1 VKTFCSALLYLSL
14 ATSSFC
20 FRQNLLRYSDDISLP
35 RDTIVRKALLSSLQ
49 GFLDQKDSPNKNN
62 AYVNKDALLET
73 SALLDEM
80 KDIDNL
86 PKGAAGFYKCYLSN
100 VVALDDSSLGI
111 QVSYVGKD
119 EKSPLRAIFNF
130 IAELKRG
137 AFHFSSPLKSETK
150 FWNTQ
155 KIGSSTFHFKSHS
168 LPKTASLYASK
179 LTEYESRLNND
190 GKNDIYYCSNLTEAL
205 SVVGIQ
211 YKKDY
216 NGIMYNGLS
225 SAEKGS
231 FLDVLGYKSDYFDP
245 HDLWHDC
252 LLMVISP
259 KEINRPVDEGC
270 AYLYGGSWVV
280 YSWQDVLK
288 MFKEKFANTSDWIK
302 VYNENK
308 QFGPDPKKPLYSA
321 YVLNGLIVNN
331 IETEKGFAAVY
342 SLLSCGPKQ
351 GDNENYFAA
360 LKTITGVG
368 KDTYSKYVGG
378 LLKKAN

>member
-1 VKTFCSALLYLSL
+1 
-14 ATSSFC
+14 
-20 FRQNLLRYSDDISLP
+20 LP
-35 RDTIVRKALLSSLQ
+35 
-49 GFLDQKDSPNKNN
+49 
-62 AYVNKDALLET
+62 
-73 SALLDEM
+73 
-80 KDIDNL
+80 
-86 PKGAAGFYKCYLSN
+86 
-100 VVALDDSSLGI
+100 
-111 QVSYVGKD
+111 
-119 EKSPLRAIFNF
+119 
-130 IAELKRG
+130 
-137 AFHFSSPLKSETK
+137 
-150 FWNTQ
+150 
-155 KIGSSTFHFKSHS
+155 
-168 LPKTASLYASK
+168 
-179 LTEYESRLNND
+179 
-190 GKNDIYYCSNLTEAL
+190 EAL

-216 NGIMYNGLS
+216 NGMMYNGLS

-252 LLMVISP
+252 LRMVLSP

-288 MFKEKFANTSDWIK
+288 MFKEKFGNTSDWIK

-308 QFGPDPKKPLYSA
+308 QFGSDPKMPLYPA

-342 SLLSCGPKQ
+342 PLLSCGPKQ
-351 GDNENYFAA
+351 GDNKNYFAA

>member
-1 VKTFCSALLYLSL
+1 M
-14 ATSSFC
+14 
-20 FRQNLLRYSDDISLP
+20 
-35 RDTIVRKALLSSLQ
+35 
-49 GFLDQKDSPNKNN
+49 
-62 AYVNKDALLET
+62 YVNKDARLQT
-73 SALLDEM
+73 WALLDEM

-86 PKGAAGFYKCYLSN
+86 PGGAAGFYKCYLSN
-100 VVALDDSSLGI
+100 VVALNDSSFGI
-111 QVSYVGKD
+111 QISYVGRD
-119 EKSPLRAIFNF
+119 EKSPLRAVFNVV
-130 IAELKRG
+130 AVSKG
-137 AFHFSSPLKSETK
+137 GVFHFSSPLESETK
-150 FWNTQ
+150 SWNTH
-155 KIGSSTFHFKSHS
+155 KIGSSTFHFKSLS
-168 LPKTASLYASK
+168 LPETASRYASK
-179 LTEYESRLNND
+179 LTEYESRLNNG
-190 GKNDIYYCSNLTEAL
+190 GKNDIYYCSNLPEAL

-252 LLMVISP
+252 LRMVLSP

-288 MFKEKFANTSDWIK
+288 MFKEKFASTSDWIK

-351 GDNENYFAA
+351 GDNKNYFAA